1 MPELFGQQGGQW
13 LPSFRPGNWVS
24 SWGARPN
31 DFGHQT
37 AYSYFQQ
44 NPNQMANYNHG
55 RLGNAFQSWFGGN
68 QQGGPTADPRYPQRP
83 QQPPMNPNAGAIGQ
97 AGGNVGGEYIKPTM
111 VPNTA
116 LGSTMQNPYT
126 PQIPNAGGTQPP
138 QMQIGGFMPQQ
149 RPTGM
154 QGGLAGFRGRGWF

>member
-1 MPELFGQQGGQW
+1 MPDLFGQQGGQW

-44 NPNQMANYNHG
+44 NPNQMVNYNQG

-68 QQGGPTADPRYPQRP
+68 QQGGPTADPRYPQQP
-83 QQPPMNPNAGAIGQ
+83 QQPPINPALGD

-111 VPNTA
+111 VPN
-116 LGSTMQNPYT
+116 STLFSSMQNPYT
-126 PQIPNAGGTQPP
+126 PQPPQVPNAGGTQPP
-138 QMQIGGFMPQQ
+138 RLPMAGFTPQGHLNPQQ
-149 RPTGM
+149 GI
-154 QGGLAGFRGRGWF
+154 GGFRGRGWF